1 MAGGDAGRPRHPRAI
16 QEDWRPGDGPAARFG
31 KEEAGMMTLVT
42 GIVGIA
48 LFVAFL
54 GTLLWWIREL
64 PFTLIVVGVTLLML
78 REFVQSLRPN
88 DAGR

>member
-1 MAGGDAGRPRHPRAI
+1 
-16 QEDWRPGDGPAARFG
+16 
-31 KEEAGMMTLVT
+31 MMTLVT